1 MNEIII
7 IVCMG
12 SVLCSLGILWINI
25 KLYTEFMKI
34 MNFNTKKPKD
44 VVKP

>member
-1 MNEIII
+1 MDNAVICI
-7 IVCMG
+7 CM
-12 SVLCSLGILWINI
+12 SSILVNLGILWIII

-44 VVKP
+44 IKP

>member
-1 MNEIII
+1 MIEIVVL
-7 IVCMG
+7 VCLG
-12 SVLCSLGILWINI
+12 SVIINIGILWIII

-44 VVKP
+44 IKP